1 MQKRILKLKNVIV
14 DGKVVDVLIANGIY
28 SQIAPDL
35 ADEADETVDFAGARA
50 LVPAFYNTH
59 THSAMTILRGYA
71 DDLALF
77 DWLNNHIWPVEA
89 TLSFDDIYVGARL
102 AMLEMLRSGIV
113 CFNDSY
119 WRPAATARAAVEMGL
134 RGAVGL
140 FRCGSSEQTQEG
152 YDEALAYESSLPERV
167 FYNHAPHSVYTLNPA
182 QLEEIAAE
190 AKAEGRAMQLHA
202 SETAGEVEN
211 CRKSY
216 GMTPIQLMEKCGLLG
231 PKTVLAHCVHL
242 TPEDIE
248 IIARTKSVIAHN
260 PVSNAKLCSGMFDL
274 AGTLAGGC
282 HVSIGTDGC
291 ASNNCLSMFDEM
303 KAAALTAK
311 IRTQDPTAGPA
322 SLIYDLATRQGALAM
337 GLDAGEIAPGKLAD
351 GILLDLSHPVLSAG
365 YNLVSDLVY
374 AADPSVVTDVLCDG
388 SFVLRNGHVPG
399 EQEII
404 ADAKRVC
411 ARIRNGGQKK

>member
-1 MQKRILKLKNVIV
+1 MQKRTLKLKNVVV
-14 DGKVVDVLIANGIY
+14 DGKIVDAFISNGTY
-28 SQIAPDL
+28 ARIAPNL
-35 ADEADETVDFAGARA
+35 ADEAEETIDFAGGRA

-89 TLSFDDIYVGARL
+89 TLSYDDIYIGARL

-113 CFNDSY
+113 CLNDSY
-119 WRPAATARAAVEMGL
+119 WLPAATARAAAEMGL

-140 FRCGSSEQTQEG
+140 FRCGSADQTQAG
-152 YDEALAYESSLPERV
+152 YEAALAYESSLPSRV
-167 FYNHAPHSVYTLNPA
+167 FYNIAPHSVYTLSPK
-182 QLEEIAAE
+182 QLEEIAEE
-190 AKAEGRAMQLHA
+190 ARTTGRAIQVHA
-202 SETAGEVEN
+202 SETADEVAN

-216 GMTPIQLMEKCGLLG
+216 GMTPIQLLEKCGLLDER
-231 PKTVLAHCVHL
+231 TVLAHCVHL

-248 IIARTKSVIAHN
+248 ILARTKAVIAHN

-274 AGTLAGGC
+274 AGTIAGGC
-282 HVSIGTDGC
+282 RVTIGTDGC

-351 GILLDLSHPVLSAG
+351 GILLDLSHPILSAN

-388 SFVLRNGHVPG
+388 AFVLRNGHVPG
-399 EQEII
+399 EAEIL
-404 ADAKRVC
+404 ADARRVC
-411 ARIRNGGQKK
+411 ARIKAHA